1 MRRVVRP
8 LILLAIL
15 AIVAGVGATYY
26 GRLKQQAGN
35 VTQKPKALPPGTVAT
50 SHQWTYT
57 HTTNEKTVIT
67 VHAEDLQEVEGKQQL
82 SGVVLDI
89 ANKDGDKFHH
99 VKSAKAEFD
108 MAQGILYSEGEVE
121 ITMGVAPDAPP
132 SGRLMVIKSS
142 GIRVESKTGRA
153 FTDGLTTIKFD
164 RGAGYAAGGD
174 YEPSPRAFALHR
186 QHASV

>member
-15 AIVAGVGATYY
+15 AIVAGVGATYFA
-26 GRLKQQAGN
+26 RLKQQAGS
-35 VTQKPKALPPGTVAT
+35 VIQKPKALPPGTVAT

-82 SGVVLDI
+82 SGVVIDI
-89 ANKDGDKFHH
+89 ANKDGAKYHH
-99 VKSAKAEFD
+99 VQSAKAEFD

-132 SGRLMVIKSS
+132 SGHLMAINSS
-142 GIRVESKTGRA
+142 RMQIERKNGKA
-153 FTDGLTTIKFD
+153 FTDRLPTFKFD
-164 RGAGYAAGGD
+164 GGEGKAAGAAYG
-174 YEPSPRAFALHR
+174 PSPRKLR
-186 QHASV
+186 